1 MRSLKTKREFFASK
15 PGFVLAAA
23 GSAVGLGNMW
33 RFSYQASEGGGAA
46 FVCLY
51 LLMTILIGLPIMVSE
66 LLIGRTTRRSPIDA
80 YQSLGGRVW
89 SVMGLIAV
97 LTPIVILSYFSVITG
112 WVIRYGLDAFS
123 GFSANPGQHFAAVS
137 EGWSAAGFHFI
148 AMGVT
153 VAIVIFGVRRGIE
166 RASIILMPLLLTLLI
181 AFAVWTATL
190 DGAMEGYRFYLSP
203 SLAELA
209 NPTVIRQAAAQAFL
223 SLSVGMGVM
232 ITYGSYIDKEHD
244 LIAEGAVITMLDF
257 SVAFIGGLVVF
268 PLIFAL
274 GLSAT
279 VGESTVG
286 ALFISLPAAFQ
297 ELGAVGQVT
306 GFLFF
311 AALLLA
317 GLTSAI
323 SLLEVAVS
331 SLVDRFRMKR
341 VTAVSIAASAATVFG
356 LIPALDQEMLGLMD
370 KIASEFLVVAGALAS
385 LVLAR
390 RVLSDSGDALRQ
402 GEGRSSS
409 HITPVALVLIR
420 YVAPAV
426 VGIIL
431 VLALADL
438 FL

>member
-1 MRSLKTKREFFASK
+1 M
-15 PGFVLAAA
+15 
-23 GSAVGLGNMW
+23 
-33 RFSYQASEGGGAA
+33 
-46 FVCLY
+46 
-51 LLMTILIGLPIMVSE
+51 
-66 LLIGRTTRRSPIDA
+66 
-80 YQSLGGRVW
+80 
-89 SVMGLIAV
+89 
-97 LTPIVILSYFSVITG
+97 
-112 WVIRYGLDAFS
+112 
-123 GFSANPGQHFAAVS
+123 S

-148 AMGVT
+148 TIAVT
-153 VAIVIFGVRRGIE
+153 VAIVILGVRKGIE

-181 AFAVWTATL
+181 IFAVWSATL

-203 SLAELA
+203 SLTELA

-244 LIAEGAVITMLDF
+244 LIAEGSVITMLDF

-274 GLSAT
+274 GLSST

-297 ELGAVGQVT
+297 ELGSTGRVT

-317 GLTSAI
+317 GLTSSI

-331 SLVDRFRMKR
+331 SLVDRFRIKR
-341 VTAVSIAASAATVFG
+341 VTAVSISASAATIIG
-356 LIPALDQEMLGLMD
+356 LIPALDQEMLSLMD
-370 KIASEFLVVAGALAS
+370 KIASEFLVVVGALAS

-390 RVLSDSGDALRQ
+390 RVLSDSGETLRQ
-402 GEGRSSS
+402 GGGRLTS
-409 HITPVALVLIR
+409 HIAPVTLVLIR
-420 YVAPAV
+420 FVAPAV
-426 VGIIL
+426 VGIVL

-438 FL
+438 FP